1 MVKKN
6 AQKHHGKKIQSSKLS
21 FWDSPLASSARSLAC
36 VSASGQRKKRHV
48 SKRQQETKGQLKLQC
63 QETTAVRWQN
73 LIPSSSERHQVGEKT
88 CTGRLQNHLAKDP
101 AATKMSDTKTENH
114 LKHREITDLANH
126 LKRHPAKIW
135 DKWKSED
142 IAKQPSQDI

>member
-6 AQKHHGKKIQSSKLS
+6 ASTSWEKNTSSKLS
-21 FWDSPLASSARSLAC
+21 FWGAFKTCRKTRTVRWPQAQEVSHAFPHLATA
-36 VSASGQRKKRHV
+36 KRHA
-48 SKRQQETKGQLKLQC
+48 QC

-73 LIPSSSERHQVGEKT
+73 FIPSSSERHQVGEKT
-88 CTGRLQNHLAKDP
+88 CTGRMQNHLAKDP